1 MSVPVARLASVT
13 VPITTDRL
21 TIRAFAESDLDAAH
35 SYHRLPEV
43 TRFLYWPP
51 RTREETAAAIAKRM
65 ATTELR
71 HPGDGVCYAVE
82 LRETGTLLGEVN
94 LILHRLEPR
103 TGEFGFIFNP
113 AHHGRGYASEAALEM
128 LRLGFEHYDMHRIIG
143 RCEASNAAS
152 AGLMTKLGMRQEAH
166 FVRNEFVKGEWNSE
180 LDFAM
185 LADEWRAR

>member
-1 MSVPVARLASVT
+1 VARLDFVT

-35 SYHRLPEV
+35 AYHQLPEV
-43 TRFLYWPP
+43 ARFLYWAA

-65 ATTELR
+65 ANTELV
-71 HPGDGVCYAVE
+71 HPGDGLCYAVE
-82 LRETGTLLGEVN
+82 LRETGELIGEVN
-94 LILHRLEPR
+94 LGLVRLDPR

-113 AHHGRGYASEAALEM
+113 AHHGRGYAREAALET
-128 LRLGFEHYDMHRIIG
+128 LRLGFERHDMHRIIG
-143 RCEASNAAS
+143 RCDARNTAS

-166 FVRNEFVKGEWNSE
+166 FVRNEFVKGEWCSE